1 MTARLSTRFTELVGI
16 RLPIVQAGMSWVSS
30 CAELPLAVSEAG
42 GLGVVAAGPMRL
54 PDLRRVLDA
63 VATGTRQPWAVN
75 LPLYRPEVDQAIRL
89 LLDAAP
95 PVLIASQG
103 GPRRYLADFKS
114 VGTICVQVVASV
126 AHARKAIDAG
136 VDALVVVGGEAGG
149 HPPESQVSSLVLTR
163 LLARDAAEVPLVA
176 AGGFADGAGL
186 AAALALGADAVQ
198 FGTRFIASAE
208 ARIHPAYR
216 AAVVHAAAE
225 DTELVGR
232 GLGPVRVLRNRFA
245 EEMLELERT
254 GAPLAERRRRFDAGP
269 LRAAAQDGAVDDA
282 KVEAGQSAGLIDG
295 VEPAA
300 DIVLRIAEDCAEVM
314 RRLTTLVQH
323 PAPAP

>member
-1 MTARLSTRFTELVGI
+1 MSVRLPTRFTELVGI

-63 VATGTRQPWAVN
+63 VRTGTQQPWAVN
-75 LPLYRPEVDQAIRL
+75 LPLYRPEVEQVMRL
-89 LLDAAP
+89 LLETAP

-103 GPRRYLADFKS
+103 GPRRYLADFRS
-114 VGTICVQVVASV
+114 VGTICVHVVSSV
-126 AHARKAIDAG
+126 VHARKAVDAG

-163 LLARDAAEVPLVA
+163 LLARESTDVPIVA

-198 FGTRFIASAE
+198 FGTRFIASLE
-208 ARIHPAYR
+208 ARVHPAYR
-216 AAVVHAAAE
+216 AAVVRAAAE

-245 EEMLELERT
+245 EEMLDLERT
-254 GAPLAERRRRFDAGP
+254 GAPLEQRRRRFAAGP
-269 LRAAAQDGAVDDA
+269 LRAAAMDGAVDDA

-295 VEPAA
+295 VEPAG
-300 DIVLRIAEDCAEVM
+300 DIVRRIALECAEAM
-314 RRLTTLVQH
+314 RRLTALAQD
-323 PAPAP
+323 PAPTA